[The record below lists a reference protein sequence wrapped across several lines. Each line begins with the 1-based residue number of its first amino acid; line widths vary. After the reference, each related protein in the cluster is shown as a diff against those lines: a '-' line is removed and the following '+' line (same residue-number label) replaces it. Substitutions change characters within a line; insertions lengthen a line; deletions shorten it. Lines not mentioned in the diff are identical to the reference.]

1 MQIYIH
7 IFSYSKHTIY
17 THTHIYIYAY
27 RIKGTLWKRMQETV
41 GNQSGNKT
49 VRTQA
54 ILSYTSDFN
63 NDASFFCNGIF

>member
-1 MQIYIH
+1 
-7 IFSYSKHTIY
+7 
-17 THTHIYIYAY
+17 
-27 RIKGTLWKRMQETV
+27 MQETV